1 MRGLTQYPRANL
13 AGEER
18 VADDLQLEYRLP
30 CPEILKAEAWRLE
43 PKQIQIV
50 HHLYWLELLIGQIS
64 NVPQT
69 VG

>member
-1 MRGLTQYPRANL
+1 MA
-13 AGEER
+13 E
-18 VADDLQLEYRLP
+18 DLQLEYRLP
-30 CPEILKAEAWRLE
+30 CPEILKGEALRLE

-50 HHLYWLELLIGQIS
+50 HHLYWLELLTRQIS